1 MLEECSAAS
10 TFGDQI
16 VRWGLVW
23 GLEGLEIRRNI
34 RKAPSRN
41 PILVFRPHK
50 NELVTVLGFIIIIT
64 YGKRREREFE
74 AFMEMMEAARER
86 EGRTQKSE

>member
-1 MLEECSAAS
+1 M
-10 TFGDQI
+10 
-16 VRWGLVW
+16 
-23 GLEGLEIRRNI
+23 EIRRNI

-86 EGRTQKSE
+86 EGHKKVNDLALVWAQKG